1 MRRIGTF
8 LAIFFAL
15 TFWLQSNAQYSFTP
29 TLHTSGGSM
38 CSAGEKEANKI
49 LSTYSFAGYP
59 TKSQCEAIR
68 AQVLGIK
75 IYMGGCSVYYTA
87 SPCVGTEMNQNGN
100 DIMNPTS
107 SNLPIPNAGVEF
119 KNELEDYEY
128 MRQIQ
133 EATDMATM
141 IVMNGNMDYSR
152 SMNHII
158 DNAISE
164 SEKSEIPISL
174 LKLNLNI
181 DYAKEIQTAVDNL
194 IEGYQY
200 GTMDFISDF
209 FDGQFERI
217 TGYDVNKLR
226 DLVMDGTITYTDEVL
241 IQNAY
246 NDFYDAVL
254 EQAARQVM
262 ADSTNE
268 NIPLEMAIYALHVY
282 DDSNARKFDSF
293 VSPLWNVD
301 EIPHREEQK
310 PAQEILDFLKRHNNE
325 KEFQAD
331 FYYDKDKDK
340 YVIAFRGTEGNLT
353 DWLTDTEYLMTGKSP
368 QHDLASQLADV
379 INSSGLPK
387 DKLTITGHSLGGG
400 LAELAGLKTGV
411 ETYAYNPLHINES
424 CVANYGLQPE
434 NATNVHAFQE
444 KGEMLV
450 SGGEVAANA
459 IKSYA
464 NAAEMTA
471 TGGLSSIMK
480 SSADDLPISR
490 PVDVG
495 ETIIITNPDKPKYIG
510 GLIYNVTTMNHK
522 MGNALKGVAAI
533 DEAQSEKFMRSR
545 EMAGKFRNAM
555 SLGSR
560 PSYNGNKTGLNFRTI
575 K

>member
-1 MRRIGTF
+1 MRKIGTF

-15 TFWLQSNAQYSFTP
+15 TYCLQSNAQYSFTP
-29 TLHTSGGSM
+29 SIRTSGGSM
-38 CSAGEKEANKI
+38 CPAGEKEANKF
-49 LSTYSFAGYP
+49 LSSFRFSFP
-59 TKSQCEAIR
+59 TKNECEAVR
-68 AQVLGIK
+68 AQVLSFK
-75 IYMGGCSVYYTA
+75 VNVGGCTVYYIA
-87 SPCVGTEMNQNGN
+87 SPCIGTEMNQNGN

-133 EATDMATM
+133 ESLDMATM

-152 SMNHII
+152 SMNNII
-158 DNAISE
+158 DNAISGA
-164 SEKSEIPISL
+164 EKTEVPISL
-174 LKLNLNI
+174 LKLNRNI
-181 DYAKEIQTAVDNL
+181 DYEKEIQTAADNL

-200 GTMDFISDF
+200 GTMDFLTDF

-217 TGYDVNKLR
+217 TGYDVNKLK
-226 DLVMDGTITYTDEVL
+226 DMIMAGTITYTDEV
-241 IQNAY
+241 IIWDAY
-246 NDFYDAVL
+246 KDFNDAVL

-262 ADSTNE
+262 ADPTNE

-293 VSPLWNVD
+293 VSPLRDVE
-301 EIPHREEQK
+301 EIPHKEEQK
-310 PAQEILDFLKRHNNE
+310 PAQEILDFLKLHNNE
-325 KEFQAD
+325 NDFQAD

-353 DWLTDTEYLMTGKSP
+353 DWLTDTKYLMTGKSP

-387 DKLTITGHSLGGG
+387 DKLTIAGHSLGGS

-411 ETYAYNPLHINES
+411 ETYVYNPLHINEG

-434 NATNVHAFQE
+434 NATNVHAFEE

-450 SGGEVAANA
+450 AGGEVAANA

-464 NAAEMTA
+464 KTAEMIA
-471 TGGLSSIMK
+471 TGGASLIIK
-480 SSADDLPISR
+480 SSADALPISR

-495 ETIIITNPDKPKYIG
+495 ETVIVTNPDKPKYIE
-510 GLIYNVTTMNHK
+510 GLLYNVTTMNHK

-545 EMAGKFRNAM
+545 EMAGKFRDAM